1 MLLVIDGFTPL
12 KNSKFKTF
20 FEEELFYNFAA
31 KSLLTLTPSFC
42 FLSKTILMQSHQL
55 ILF

>member
-1 MLLVIDGFTPL
+1 MVLHRWKIQS
-12 KNSKFKTF
+12 SKF
-20 FEEELFYNFAA
+20 FEQEVFYNFAA